1 MMLLL
6 KRCLGRGAESLS
18 NLGTRGP
25 RCHTTQPKSANG
37 RGVPPPNAGCADTL
51 LLGAAWVLCAPPSR
65 ALGTVATAGKALNYG
80 TDDHQPV
87 SLSSRALA
95 QSLWNAMAQGP
106 VVHSALRVV
115 PGALLLG
122 AAWVLCA
129 PPSRALGTVA
139 TAGKALNHGTT
150 HTRDTVVY

>member
-1 MMLLL
+1 MTTNPY
-6 KRCLGRGAESLS
+6 CSLRE
-18 NLGTRGP
+18 LWHFP
-25 RCHTTQPKSANG
+25 IFHK
-37 RGVPPPNAGCADTL
+37 
-51 LLGAAWVLCAPPSR
+51 
-65 ALGTVATAGKALNYG
+65 
-80 TDDHQPV
+80 
-87 SLSSRALA
+87 
-95 QSLWNAMAQGP
+95 SLWNAMAQGP

>member
-1 MMLLL
+1 MTEVGHDLEGSERNIQDHSRKATMMLLL

-65 ALGTVATAGKALNYG
+65 ALGTVATAGKALNHG

-87 SLSSRALA
+87 LL
-95 QSLWNAMAQGP
+95 MA
-106 VVHSALRVV
+106 VM
-115 PGALLLG
+115 
-122 AAWVLCA
+122 
-129 PPSRALGTVA
+129 
-139 TAGKALNHGTT
+139 
-150 HTRDTVVY
+150 Y